1 MLLLDKGAKGFKV
14 AVKNKHFGEG
24 SMLCVVLTQSSNS
37 FKPLK
42 IQILNVPGICNKRHF
57 FFQNNVIFICLGF
70 SVMWKVTNPA
80 GFWWNLQGS
89 NLEAKLALGTQ
100 NVPCLSVQERNM
112 ESARLWCDE
121 SLFRE
126 EMWFKYGK
134 YPGLTLII
142 A

>member
-1 MLLLDKGAKGFKV
+1 M
-14 AVKNKHFGEG
+14 
-24 SMLCVVLTQSSNS
+24 
-37 FKPLK
+37 
-42 IQILNVPGICNKRHF
+42 
-57 FFQNNVIFICLGF
+57 
-70 SVMWKVTNPA
+70 
-80 GFWWNLQGS
+80 QGS